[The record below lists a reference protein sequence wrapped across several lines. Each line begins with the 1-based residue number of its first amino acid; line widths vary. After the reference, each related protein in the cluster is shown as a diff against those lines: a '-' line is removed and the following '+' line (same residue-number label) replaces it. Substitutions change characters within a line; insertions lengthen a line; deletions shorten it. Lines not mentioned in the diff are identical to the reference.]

1 MQFTPLSLKGAYTIE
16 LEPRGDE
23 RGRFTR
29 LFCARELAQIG
40 HAKPIV
46 NVNHSYTQKKG
57 TIRGMHFQY
66 PPDCEIKIVKCIRG
80 AIWDCIVDIRKDSP
94 TFLKW
99 EGVELTD
106 SNNRMIYVPE
116 GFAHS
121 FQSLTDD
128 VEIVY
133 FVSNFYAANNE
144 GGLRFDDPMLN
155 IEWQREVTEVS
166 ARDREHPLLNDA
178 FEGMDMSKMGEI
190 RS

>member
-1 MQFTPLSLKGAYTIE
+1 MQFTPLSLNGAYTIE

-40 HAKPIV
+40 HTKPIV

-66 PPDCEIKIVKCIRG
+66 PPHAEVKIVKCIRG
-80 AIWDCIVDIRKDSP
+80 TIWDCIVDIRKDSP

-99 EGVELTD
+99 EGVELTE

-121 FQSLTDD
+121 FQSLCDD

-133 FVSNFYAANNE
+133 FVSNFYAPNNE
-144 GGLRFDDPMLN
+144 SGLRFDDPMLN
-155 IEWQREVTEVS
+155 IKWQLEPTEVS
-166 ARDREHPLLNDA
+166 VRDREHALLNDN
-178 FEGMDMSKMGEI
+178 FEGI
-190 RS
+190 TLT